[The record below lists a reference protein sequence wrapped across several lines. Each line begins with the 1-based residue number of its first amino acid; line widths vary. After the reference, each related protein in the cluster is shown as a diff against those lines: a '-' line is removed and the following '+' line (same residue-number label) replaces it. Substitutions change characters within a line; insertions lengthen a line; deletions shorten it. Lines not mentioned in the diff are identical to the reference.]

1 MSKKEKRTLT
11 AAEKR
16 RLERFEETAE
26 NLRQQGYV
34 RHDLT
39 VSIVKANVF
48 SVFLLIP
55 LAFIGYGGYYLVH
68 HTIEFGGMNPLV
80 FFLLMLVLIVVHEL
94 IHGISWSFFAPHG
107 FKDIEFGIMMQYL
120 TPYCT
125 CLAPLKKSRYVFGS
139 AMPLIILGILPMIA
153 GIVLR
158 NPAVLLMGIIMAD
171 GAAGDIMVIARV
183 LGYKSNAEDIV
194 YMDHPTEAGGV
205 IFER

>member
-16 RLERFEETAE
+16 RLERFGETAE

-80 FFLLMLVLIVVHEL
+80 FFVLMLVLIVVHEL
-94 IHGISWSFFAPHG
+94 IHGISWSFFTPHG

>member
-1 MSKKEKRTLT
+1 MRKKEKRTLT

-80 FFLLMLVLIVVHEL
+80 FFVLMLVLIVVHEL

-183 LGYKSNAEDIV
+183 LGYKSSAEDIV

>member
-1 MSKKEKRTLT
+1 
-11 AAEKR
+11 
-16 RLERFEETAE
+16 
-26 NLRQQGYV
+26 
-34 RHDLT
+34 
-39 VSIVKANVF
+39 
-48 SVFLLIP
+48 
-55 LAFIGYGGYYLVH
+55 
-68 HTIEFGGMNPLV
+68 
-80 FFLLMLVLIVVHEL
+80 MLVLIVVHEL

-139 AMPLIILGILPMIA
+139 AMPLFILGILPMIA

-183 LGYKSNAEDIV
+183 LGYKSSAEDIV

>member
-80 FFLLMLVLIVVHEL
+80 FFVLMLVLIVVHEL
-94 IHGISWSFFAPHG
+94 IHGISWSFFTPHG